1 MLWLQRRN
9 IEVKDEA
16 ILFFNFKLETAMNN
30 KKSTGVMNLINEV
43 AKFSGEQNKSS
54 HIIVRVSPDFRNL
67 LDRCVKAS
75 GCRGY
80 SDFILVYV

>member
-1 MLWLQRRN
+1 
-9 IEVKDEA
+9 
-16 ILFFNFKLETAMNN
+16 MNN

-43 AKFSGEQNKSS
+43 AKFSSEQNKSS

-80 SDFILVYV
+80 SDFIRKLVVVSTATSYKGEL